1 MADRLQHRRDTR
13 ENWERFNPILLEGE
27 IGLIMDDPNQYK
39 VGDGVNH
46 WNDLQLRGFDGTLVH
61 TIGNNGNA
69 AMSQK
74 GVSSLVGL
82 DTYPSFSD
90 TKDYVKGEI
99 VNYGGLLYEFTA
111 DHEAGAWIGTDARE
125 TSLRAEVTKLAEST
139 ADLGLLNCDNML
151 KREEFKHETLIA
163 HGITFQ
169 YLGQGK
175 YHVYGTAT
183 EDVSNTIY
191 LDRNKLPE
199 SIVSGNT
206 YQLMY
211 SATNA
216 LFLAWMYVDGEFKTG
231 GLVKDNYTFTP
242 PKDCNGLILAIRV
255 LNGTTVDEV
264 VHPILIENYTSYQ
277 VKDKLDNI
285 NDMGTVSGSGN
296 PLVLEGTST
305 EPFDDL
311 SISGLLGETLFTF
324 CGKNIFMITS
334 DMVRRINNGNTYT
347 FTPNSIRVVSEGS
360 TGNSVSSGENFPE
373 KYWNLNGKTW
383 NHNFKFKF
391 ANNTWVTVSGNCS
404 LPQTYDF
411 KAQLQVGDGTTNL
424 LVDENGLTFE
434 AKAGVEYGIRLFVAE
449 GFVGDVTF
457 YPQIEIGTHKTAYEP
472 IDGGRYIA
480 SDFLNIEE
488 YFKKKGGKL
497 GVTTMYTDNNAVITA
512 QAKKMNNPEQTN
524 YSRKA
529 SNKLNE
535 LCSNKSAFSKPRKP
549 MISFIDDDTSS
560 MDLVKRYRDLFV
572 SKEVVGNY
580 AVMTKNL
587 DEQEGLADL
596 LLQYEQEGF
605 GCLYHCYYQ
614 RGDETRYWESGNPM
628 YDESLIKENF
638 IRGLRDMERY
648 GFLNYKHWIT
658 PYGVNDDFI
667 RNLAKRHGMESLMTM
682 SGATSNNSF
691 ISMAGN
697 CDRYNIPRV
706 SVSSQSNQDRTKRLI
721 DGCVADNGW
730 IVIVTHA
737 NTWGS
742 GTDVDE
748 KVADIIQY
756 ALESGME
763 VKAFPEAFETYR
775 ASFYFN
781 ELF

>member
-1 MADRLQHRRDTR
+1 MMPH
-13 ENWERFNPILLEGE
+13 
-27 IGLIMDDPNQYK
+27 
-39 VGDGVNH
+39 
-46 WNDLQLRGFDGTLVH
+46 
-61 TIGNNGNA
+61 
-69 AMSQK
+69 
-74 GVSSLVGL
+74 
-82 DTYPSFSD
+82 
-90 TKDYVKGEI
+90 
-99 VNYGGLLYEFTA
+99 
-111 DHEAGAWIGTDARE
+111 
-125 TSLRAEVTKLAEST
+125 ST
-139 ADLGLLNCDNML
+139 
-151 KREEFKHETLIA
+151 
-163 HGITFQ
+163 Q
-169 YLGQGK
+169 
-175 YHVYGTAT
+175 
-183 EDVSNTIY
+183 
-191 LDRNKLPE
+191 
-199 SIVSGNT
+199 
-206 YQLMY
+206 
-211 SATNA
+211 
-216 LFLAWMYVDGEFKTG
+216 
-231 GLVKDNYTFTP
+231 
-242 PKDCNGLILAIRV
+242 
-255 LNGTTVDEV
+255 
-264 VHPILIENYTSYQ
+264 
-277 VKDKLDNI
+277 
-285 NDMGTVSGSGN
+285 
-296 PLVLEGTST
+296 
-305 EPFDDL
+305 
-311 SISGLLGETLFTF
+311 
-324 CGKNIFMITS
+324 
-334 DMVRRINNGNTYT
+334 
-347 FTPNSIRVVSEGS
+347 
-360 TGNSVSSGENFPE
+360 
-373 KYWNLNGKTW
+373 
-383 NHNFKFKF
+383 
-391 ANNTWVTVSGNCS
+391 
-404 LPQTYDF
+404 
-411 KAQLQVGDGTTNL
+411 
-424 LVDENGLTFE
+424 
-434 AKAGVEYGIRLFVAE
+434 
-449 GFVGDVTF
+449 
-457 YPQIEIGTHKTAYEP
+457 QIEIGTHKTAYEP

-480 SDFLNIEE
+480 SDFSNIAE

-524 YSRKA
+524 YNRRT

-549 MISFIDDDTSS
+549 MISFVDDDTSS

-697 CDRYNIPRV
+697 CDRYNIPRI

-742 GTDVDE
+742 GTDIDE

-756 ALESGME
+756 SLESGME